1 MTNSFYIKSIKSISN
16 SGKESKIDFID
27 GFNLVHGPSNT
38 GKTLILKSIDFLF
51 GAEKF
56 EGLPNQ
62 KYLEMEIDCKPGI
75 IKLRRNI
82 DENKSKV
89 HVTSNVSGIESGEYS
104 TGHAKQSLS
113 DLLLRIIG
121 IEEQPIKIVRNED
134 FKTQNLTW
142 RTFLHMFFLKESE
155 ILREESILAAKPNS
169 ANTAFRSAL
178 LFLITGQNQDH
189 LEREESP
196 ENIKLKNQAIK
207 NYVNRK
213 LEEISKIESQIS
225 EPIQRIDKQDIE
237 KQLHEALLQI
247 NYNNSKLTQLVDENR
262 ILTKK
267 NNALF
272 NKREENSLSIRNFRE
287 LVNQYKIDA
296 SRLSLILDGQE
307 AFHNHKNEKTCPFC
321 DSKIIDGYDSFD
333 LDNVVREYE
342 NLKIKSDDL
351 EATISFLVDEE
362 RSIDSELEKNQNVIN
377 ENSAQINEILNP
389 SIRKLEATIK
399 EYSAFL
405 KLLTE
410 KETLQKMGDNWI
422 QDLSS
427 MDDKELSDNKYK
439 PIDRYPRNFFSTMA
453 NILTNLLD
461 TCSFPN
467 LSTARFDK
475 STLDVVINGET
486 KASQGKGYRAYL
498 NSIVALATQNYLYE
512 YGVYTTP
519 LFIVDTPLLGLDEII
534 QEHNGDAANVSN
546 MRLSFYKYLIEIG
559 NQRQVIVI
567 DNNKDLPEIN
577 FEQENIHNI
586 EFTKSKTF
594 GRYGF
599 LSGIFD

>member
-1 MTNSFYIKSIKSISN
+1 MTNSFFIKSIKSISN
-16 SGKESKIDFID
+16 SGKESKVDFVD

-51 GAEKF
+51 GAEKI
-56 EGLPNQ
+56 EGLTNQ

-75 IKLRRNI
+75 VRLRRNI
-82 DENKSKV
+82 EENKSKV
-89 HVTSNVSGIESGEYS
+89 QVTSNVDGIDSGDYS
-104 TGHAKQSLS
+104 TGHAKKSLS

-121 IEEQPIKIVRNED
+121 IKEQPIKIVKNED

-155 ILREESILAAKPNS
+155 ILREESILAAKSNS

-178 LFLITGQNQDH
+178 LFLITGQNQSH

-196 ENIKLKNQAIK
+196 ESIKLKNQAVK

-213 LEEISKIESQIS
+213 LTEISKLESQIS
-225 EPIQRIDKQDIE
+225 EPIQGINKQDVE
-237 KQLHEALLQI
+237 KRLHEALIQI
-247 NYNNSKLTQLVDENR
+247 SYNNSQLTQLVEENR
-262 ILTKK
+262 ALTKK

-287 LVNQYKIDA
+287 LVNQYEIDA

-307 AFHNHKNEKTCPFC
+307 PFHNHKNETTCPFC
-321 DSKIIDGYDSFD
+321 DSKIIDEHDSFD
-333 LDNVVREYE
+333 LNDVVREYE

-351 EATISFLVDEE
+351 KATISFLVDEE
-362 RSIDSELEKNQNVIN
+362 SSIDSELEKNKNVID
-377 ENSAQINEILNP
+377 ENSIQINEILNP
-389 SIRKLEATIK
+389 SIRKLEATIS
-399 EYSAFL
+399 EYNNFF

-410 KETLQKMGDNWI
+410 KETLQKMGSNWI

-427 MDDKELSDNKYK
+427 IDDEELSDNKYK
-439 PIDRYPRNFFSTMA
+439 PIDRLPKTFFSTMG
-453 NILTNLLD
+453 NILAKLLE
-461 TCSFPN
+461 TCSYPN
-467 LSTARFDK
+467 LSTVRFDK
-475 STLDVVINGET
+475 STLDIVINGET

-512 YGVYTTP
+512 YGVYPTP
-519 LFIVDTPLLGLDEII
+519 FFIVDTPLLGLDEII
-534 QEHNGDAANVSN
+534 QEHIADAANINN

-559 NQRQVIVI
+559 SQRQVIVI

-599 LSGIFD
+599 LNGIFD